1 MDTTEL
7 KLPCKR
13 ILKLFI
19 EIIIIESIN
28 LWELYRG
35 IDAVDV
41 ANHLDVCEHFARQ
54 DIPQIC
60 RAMRL
65 NVLDQVVFIL
75 PHGPLISLS
84 NTTLLQDHRYLV
96 V

>member
-54 DIPQIC
+54 DIP
-60 RAMRL
+60 
-65 NVLDQVVFIL
+65 
-75 PHGPLISLS
+75 
-84 NTTLLQDHRYLV
+84 
-96 V
+96 